1 LNHGVFLISLDFE
14 LFWGVRDCYS
24 LEQYDTRVEAVHQI
38 IPRLV
43 AMFDANQIQ
52 ATFASVGMLMANDKT
67 ELELFAPHR
76 KPAYSNKHLS
86 PYNGYLS
93 SLNESKNP
101 IHFAP
106 NLIDCIIQSGKQE
119 LGTHTFSHYYCLEDG
134 QSAEDFEEDLK
145 AAIKIATSRGIA
157 LKTLVFPRNQ
167 YNKQYLEIC
176 KKHGI
181 IAYRGNEQSWIYS
194 ARNDAGETSL
204 RRAFRLLDSYVNLSG
219 NHTYSLESVKSNT
232 PYDLRSSRFLRPVN
246 ASLNWL
252 EPLRLKRIKNAMTG
266 AAKSGE
272 VFHLWWHPH
281 NFGHHT
287 EANFA
292 FLEKIL
298 KHYLYLNQLYGFKSL
313 SMAQV
318 AESLSVNHE

>member
-1 LNHGVFLISLDFE
+1 MISLDFE

-24 LEQYDTRVEAVHQI
+24 QAQYDTRVEAVHQI
-38 IPRLV
+38 LPRLV
-43 AMFDANQIQ
+43 ALFDAHQIQ
-52 ATFASVGMLMANDKT
+52 ATFASVGMLMSKDKA
-67 ELELFAPHR
+67 ELEQFAPAR

-93 SLNESKNP
+93 SLNESNNS

-106 NLIDCIIQSGKQE
+106 NLIDCIVQSGNQE

-134 QSAEDFEEDLK
+134 QCAEDFEEDLK
-145 AAIKIATSRGIA
+145 AAINIAASREIE

-181 IAYRGNEQSWIYS
+181 LAYRGNEQSWVYS
-194 ARNDAGETSL
+194 ARNDAEETSL
-204 RRAFRLLDSYVNLSG
+204 RRAFRLVDSYINFSG
-219 NHTYSLESVKSNT
+219 SHTYSLDNVISST
-232 PYDLRSSRFLRPVN
+232 PIDLRSSRFLRPVN
-246 ASLNWL
+246 TSLKWL
-252 EPLRLKRIKNAMTG
+252 EPLRLKRITTAMTH
-266 AAKSGE
+266 AAKTGE
-272 VFHLWWHPH
+272 IYHLWWHPH
-281 NFGHHT
+281 NFGHNT

-298 KHYLYLNQLYGFKSL
+298 KHYQHLNKLYAFKSL
-313 SMAQV
+313 TMAQV
-318 AESLSVNHE
+318 AESIISPS

>member
-1 LNHGVFLISLDFE
+1 LSRGVFLISLDFE

-24 LEQYDTRVEAVHQI
+24 QEQYDTRVEAVHQI
-38 IPRLV
+38 LPRLV
-43 AMFDANQIQ
+43 AMFDAHQIQ
-52 ATFASVGMLMANDKT
+52 ATFASVGMLMAKDKT
-67 ELELFAPHR
+67 ELEHFAPAR
-76 KPAYSNKHLS
+76 KPAYTNKHLS

-93 SLNESKNP
+93 SLNESNHP

-119 LGTHTFSHYYCLEDG
+119 LGTHTFSHYYCLEEG
-134 QSAEDFEEDLK
+134 QCAEDFEEDLK
-145 AAIKIATSRGIA
+145 AAINIAASRGIT

-204 RRAFRLLDSYVNLSG
+204 RRAFRLADAYVNLSG
-219 NHTYSLESVKSNT
+219 SHTYSLGDVKTST
-232 PYDLRSSRFLRPVN
+232 PVDLRSSRFLRPYN
-246 ASLNWL
+246 PSLNWL
-252 EPLRLKRIKNAMTG
+252 EPLRLKRITNAMTR

-272 VFHLWWHPH
+272 VYHLWWHPH
-281 NFGHHT
+281 NFGHNT

-298 KHYLYLNQLYGFKSL
+298 KHYQYLNNLYGFESL
-313 SMAQV
+313 TMAQV
-318 AESLSVNHE
+318 ADSIATEL